1 MDNQFPQYQFQ
12 NQPWRQPVP
21 YRTTYV
27 PQLIQNGS
35 SSIIWVQGESGAKA
49 YPVGPGNRVILMDS
63 EQDRF
68 YIKSTDINGKP
79 EPLRAYEY
87 KEISDINTEEVNPVV
102 IDNSEYATKEDLE
115 SIKDSLASL
124 KKSIDELMS

>member
-1 MDNQFPQYQFQ
+1 
-12 NQPWRQPVP
+12 
-21 YRTTYV
+21 
-27 PQLIQNGS
+27 
-35 SSIIWVQGESGAKA
+35 
-49 YPVGPGNRVILMDS
+49 MDS